1 MSLVFTPLFG
11 RLASRWGVLDRP
23 GPRKLHISPTPL
35 LGGVAVTLAF
45 AGATLVFLLPLIGA
59 ETALLLV
66 AGAVAFCVIGVVDDL
81 CNVGA
86 WKLLVEA
93 AVVVAIVRLGGFS
106 VILPWPYLGDILA
119 ALWIV
124 GVANAMNCLDS
135 SDGVAAGTAV
145 IGALALALLAI
156 LGQRWG
162 IAIGTAAIAGA
173 ALGFLRYNFPPGRI
187 FLGDAGSLTLGFLLA
202 AFGAAVAIPARG
214 LPGEVVAPALVGVL
228 PCYDFL
234 LVHIRRYR
242 NGVRNPFQ
250 LLTSSGKDH
259 LPHRLLDAGLSPR
272 QVALWIY
279 GVSSLLGGGAFVLIL
294 WGPLIAVVPLV
305 ASAWF
310 VGWAAGSAHGGRRW
324 IDRRETLASPE
335 VVSKTSLS
343 DTLRVQPDSAV
354 AD

>member
-1 MSLVFTPLFG
+1 M
-11 RLASRWGVLDRP
+11 
-23 GPRKLHISPTPL
+23 
-35 LGGVAVTLAF
+35 GG
-45 AGATLVFLLPLIGA
+45 G
-59 ETALLLV
+59 TALLLV
-66 AGAVAFCVIGVVDDL
+66 AGATVFTVIGLLDDL
-81 CNVGA
+81 RNMGV
-86 WKLLVEA
+86 WKLAVEG
-93 AVVVAIVRLGGFS
+93 AVVVAIVWLGGFR
-106 VILPWPYLGDILA
+106 VILPWPYLGYILA

-135 SDGVAAGTAV
+135 ADGVAAGTAV
-145 IGALALALLAI
+145 IGALALTVLAI

-173 ALGFLRYNFPPGRI
+173 ALGFLRYNFSPARI

-202 AFGAAVAIPARG
+202 AFGAAIAIPSRG
-214 LPGEVVAPALVGVL
+214 MPGEVVAPALVGAL

-234 LVHIRRYR
+234 FVHIRRYR
-242 NGVRNPFQ
+242 NGVRSPLR

-279 GVSSLLGGGAFVLIL
+279 GVSALLGGGAFVLIL

-310 VGWAAGSAHGGRRW
+310 VGWVAGTQGGRRF
-324 IDRRETLASPE
+324 IGRGETLASPE
-335 VVSKTSLS
+335 MISKT
-343 DTLRVQPDSAV
+343 
-354 AD
+354 